1 MEARAY
7 IKYLKTS
14 PKKLRFLVG
23 EIKKMGPV
31 KALDHLF
38 YTHKRAAKFLYKA
51 IKSALDNAEK
61 VLKRDK
67 NLFEFKLLTIEE
79 GPRLKRFRA
88 GGRGVAKPYK
98 IKTAHIKIILTVKE
112 NEKKQSDNNE
122 KLNKKLKNRA
132 K

>member
-1 MEARAY
+1 MEAKAY
-7 IKYLKTS
+7 IKYLKIS

-23 EIKKMGPV
+23 DIKKMEPV

-38 YTHKRAAKFLYKA
+38 YTHKRTAKFLYKA

-67 NLFEFKLLTIEE
+67 NLFEFRLLTIEE

-88 GGRGVAKPYK
+88 GGRGVAKPFK
-98 IKTAHIKIILTVKE
+98 IKTAHIKIILALKE
-112 NEKKQSDNNE
+112 NKKEQFINN
-122 KLNKKLKNRA
+122 KNKKYGTKS
-132 K
+132 